1 VIQIVCDFD
10 ELDRLRF
17 HDKATQVDD
26 EKIDMEEE
34 KLRLMFEVTRQRLLQ
49 MIWQS
54 RIRMKR
60 RSCNI
65 T

>member
-34 KLRLMFEVTRQRLLQ
+34 KLRLMFEVTRQRLL
-49 MIWQS
+49 
-54 RIRMKR
+54 
-60 RSCNI
+60 
-65 T
+65 